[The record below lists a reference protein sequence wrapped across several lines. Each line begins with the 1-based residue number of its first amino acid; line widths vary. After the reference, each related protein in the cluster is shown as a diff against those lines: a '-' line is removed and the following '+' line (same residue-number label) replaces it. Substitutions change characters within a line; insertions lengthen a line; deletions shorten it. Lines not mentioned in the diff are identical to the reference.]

1 MTMLDSNSKIFFTVF
16 FAAIFLSVAM
26 TWYTIVLKGDYRTYT
41 ASDEVPEPTDVYYDI
56 IEYVRGAI
64 S

>member
-1 MTMLDSNSKIFFTVF
+1 MLDTSSKIFFGVF
-16 FAAIFLSVAM
+16 FGAILCSIAM
-26 TWYTIVLKGDYRTYT
+26 TWYTIDFKGDFRTYT
-41 ASDEVPEPTDVYYDI
+41 EDDDVPEPTDVYYDL